1 LTAVGLL
8 LAASGLCGPV
18 VISEV
23 MFHPHQ
29 DSENAEFVELVNL
42 GDTAV
47 DLTGWSLA
55 DLYIPHKPDTIRG
68 DRLLLE
74 PGAYAVIFEA
84 DYDTTASG
92 LYHDLIPGN
101 TLILFVD
108 DKQIG
113 NSLGNDGDT
122 LFLIDALGDTVDT
135 AGWDR
140 DIAPGYSL
148 EKVILDDCPPAGGPG
163 NWRSS
168 VPLHGTPGGLNSVAG
183 QEIDLGL
190 DALDWQAAQSPG
202 GFTMTATVTNYGL
215 AEAGGQLL
223 AGDAAAADVPPLAVG
238 ESRAVSFDWEAP
250 DGILGLYAITI
261 RLSVPGDY
269 DTTNNSLQ
277 VELPIA
283 ASDLAVAVNEIM
295 YTPLTGEP
303 EWVEL
308 VNTTTGEVNLKDW
321 RICDQSDST
330 SLPEQTLQSGGYVV
344 ITGDSTGGASG
355 WPLGILVVAVPDFP
369 ALNNTGDLVVLLDPN
384 AAVIDQVD
392 YGLFPLTTAGRSL
405 EKVSPAAP
413 SQETTSWVISPASQ
427 GHTAGGRNS
436 VLLELDNTE
445 LILEPNPL
453 RLNTPE
459 SILSVSY
466 VTPFHAINL
475 LVEIYDL
482 AGRRLGTVF
491 NEGPVPG
498 AGVVTWDARS
508 VDQVRYRTGQYLLL
522 FRARDTGSDR
532 RWERMERLILVR

>member
-1 LTAVGLL
+1 MTAVALL

-23 MFHPHQ
+23 MFHPHE

-42 GDTAV
+42 GDNPV
-47 DLTGWSLA
+47 DLTDWSLA
-55 DLYIPHKPDTIRG
+55 DRYPGQKPDPILG

-74 PGAYAVIFEA
+74 PGRYAVIFEI
-84 DYDTTASG
+84 DYDTTGGS
-92 LYHDLIPGN
+92 YHELIPGDA
-101 TLILFVD
+101 LILSVD
-108 DKQIG
+108 DSRIG
-113 NSLGNDGDT
+113 NGLGNDGDT
-122 LFLIDALGDTVDT
+122 LFLINALGDTVDT
-135 AGWDR
+135 VGWNR
-140 DIAPGYSL
+140 DITPGYSL
-148 EKVILDDCPPAGGPG
+148 EKVILDDCTLPG
-163 NWRSS
+163 NWRASEG
-168 VPLHGTPGGLNSVAG
+168 LHGTPGSPNSVAG

-190 DALDWQAAQSPG
+190 DALDWRTTQPPG
-202 GFTMTATVTNYGL
+202 GFTITATCTNYGL
-215 AEAGGQLL
+215 AAAGSQLL
-223 AGDAAAADVPPLAVG
+223 AGESIAADVPSLAVG
-238 ESRAVSFDWEAP
+238 ESRVVSFVWEAP
-250 DGILGLYAITI
+250 AGILGLYALTI
-261 RLSVPGDY
+261 RLTVPGDY
-269 DTTNNSLQ
+269 DSTNNSLQ

-283 ASDLAVAVNEIM
+283 ASELAVAVNEIM

-308 VNTTTGEVNLKDW
+308 VNTTAGGVNLKDW

-330 SLPEQTLQSGGYVV
+330 GLPEQTLSSGGYVV
-344 ITGDSTGGASG
+344 ITGDSTGGVSG
-355 WPLGILVVAVPDFP
+355 WGPAVFVIVVPDFP
-369 ALNNTGDLVVLLDPN
+369 ALNNAGDLVVLLDPN

-405 EKVSPAAP
+405 EKVRPAAP

-436 VLLELDNTE
+436 VLLALDSTK
-445 LILEPNPL
+445 ITLEPNPL

-459 SILSVSY
+459 SILAVNY

-482 AGRRLGTVF
+482 AGRRLGTIF

-498 AGVVTWDARS
+498 AGVVPWDARS

-522 FRARDTGSDR
+522 FRARDAGSDR

>member
-1 LTAVGLL
+1 MTAVGLL

-42 GDTAV
+42 SVNPV
-47 DLTGWSLA
+47 DLTGWFLA
-55 DLYIPHKPDTIRG
+55 DLYSYHKPDSILG
-68 DRLLLE
+68 NRLLLE
-74 PGAYAVIFEA
+74 PWGYAVIFEA
-84 DYDTTASG
+84 DYDTVSG

-113 NSLGNDGDT
+113 NSLGNNGDT
-122 LFLIDALGDTVDT
+122 LFLINAPGDTVDLM
-135 AGWDR
+135 GWDQ
-140 DIAPGYSL
+140 DIAPGHSL
-148 EKVILDDCPPAGGPG
+148 EKVILDDCTLPG

-168 VPLHGTPGGLNSVAG
+168 VSLHGTPGGPNSVAG

-202 GFTMTATVTNYGL
+202 DFTMTATVTNYGL

-250 DGILGLYAITI
+250 GGILGLYAITI

-321 RICDQSDST
+321 YICDQSDST
-330 SLPEQTLQSGGYVV
+330 SLPEQTLPSGGYVV
-344 ITGDSTGGASG
+344 ITGDSTGGVSG
-355 WPLGILVVAVPDFP
+355 WPLDIFVIVVPGFP

-384 AAVIDQVD
+384 AAVIDRVD

-427 GHTAGGRNS
+427 GHTAGRRNS
-436 VLLELDNTE
+436 VLLALDHTE
-445 LILEPNPL
+445 LTLEPNPL

-459 SILSVSY
+459 SILAVSY
-466 VTPFHAINL
+466 VTPFHAIIL

-482 AGRRLGTVF
+482 AGRRLGTIF

-508 VDQVRYRTGQYLLL
+508 RDPVRYRTGQYLLL
-522 FRARDTGSDR
+522 FRARDAGSDR
-532 RWERMERLILVR
+532 RWERMERLILVN